1 MQDVKIIDIDN
12 EQWNMKD
19 QEARN
24 RITAL
29 ETEIQKLKTVEKWQ
43 YTIPN
48 YGGSIV
54 ARRQGNVVSIVGYNI
69 GIANTIPSTVGNIDF
84 AVLPE
89 RFRPKESCFYMMR
102 TAGSYVT
109 QYGGAIFTNGT
120 VNFYTY
126 TNVSNGDFSLSYIV
140 D

>member
-1 MQDVKIIDIDN
+1 MQDVKIVDIDN
-12 EQWNMKD
+12 VQWNMKD

-24 RITAL
+24 KIANI
-29 ETEIQKLKTVEKWQ
+29 ETEISKLKTVEKWQ

-54 ARRQGNVVSIVGYNI
+54 ARRQGNVVSIVGSNI
-69 GIANTIPSTVGNIDF
+69 GNANPIPTTVGDIDF

-89 RFRPKESCFYMMR
+89 KFRPKENCFYMMR
-102 TAGSYVT
+102 IAGSYVT
-109 QYGGAIFTNGT
+109 QYGGVVFPNGNI
-120 VNFYTY
+120 NFYTY
-126 TNVSNGDFSLSYIV
+126 VSVSEGNFSLSYIV

>member
-1 MQDVKIIDIDN
+1 MADVKIVDIDN
-12 EQWNMKD
+12 VQWNMKD

-24 RITAL
+24 KITTL
-29 ETEIQKLKTVEKWQ
+29 ETEIPKLKTVEKWQ

-54 ARRQGNVVSIVGYNI
+54 ARRQGNVVSIVGYDI
-69 GIANTIPSTVGNIDF
+69 GVANTIQSTTGDINF
-84 AVLPE
+84 AILPE
-89 RFRPKESCFYMMR
+89 RFRPKENCFFMMR

-109 QYGGAIFTNGT
+109 QYGGVVFTDGKI
-120 VNFYTY
+120 NFYTY

>member
-1 MQDVKIIDIDN
+1 MADVKMVDIDN
-12 EQWNMKD
+12 VQWNMKD

-24 RITAL
+24 KVAAL

-54 ARRQGNVVSIVGYNI
+54 ARRQGNVVSVIGTNI
-69 GIANTIPSTVGNIDF
+69 GIANAIPSTVGSVDF
-84 AVLPE
+84 AILPE
-89 RFRPKESCFYMMR
+89 RFRPKERCFFIMR
-102 TAGSYVT
+102 TSGSYVT
-109 QYGGAIFTNGT
+109 QYGGTVSTNG
-120 VNFYTY
+120 VINFYTY
-126 TNVSNGDFSLSYIV
+126 VIVDNGDFSLSYIV